1 MSRISYSLLNYI
13 LYSHLFFAR
22 IFTNSENF
30 DRYKPKDMSWGEII
44 NESFNLLKKELSS
57 KGIDSF
63 EIFMNHIFKDLFEK
77 LHNKKTINEYKELDD
92 FEKDLENL
100 IQEKIVKSLEEI
112 KKYNKIIEK
121 NSIDNNSS
129 INLLKEKF
137 EKSEYRTEE
146 YPCYEYFYYSY
157 YLDENY
163 FNNNNSK
170 AYPLLNKYLNYKKNK
185 KNEENKYS
193 LDNFYLFNKAL
204 NIISEKYSHKIT
216 REYAE
221 KTLLKDTE
229 IYQIAE
235 NSKTIDRFIKFYNS
249 LKIVNSE
256 GKEIKLNVDKNT
268 LSDFVIDD
276 EKEIGKTYKNIY
288 KMFIQKQNNEI
299 KDLLDIKFDSSSK
312 YKINAQQIKEDE
324 IFSFNKF
331 SFTDVIFNSS
341 YRKIIDTQNYHD
353 YNSFEIDFSEIEENM
368 TELLLQNKK
377 LLDEDIIIDFSY
389 NNYIFDNQ
397 LNNLITTFE
406 KNYKGKDISLDDKE
420 IINNFIKENK
430 GNLDKLDKYRQII
443 NDFMTLMEYLNEI
456 KKNNQ
461 ENDMNIKGSTKIYD
475 ILKNINSDVSNEF
488 LAIFE
493 KKKITVH
500 KIANIFNEYLLLIF
514 SDIKEEIKNY
524 QEKSEFEFE
533 KEYQLDE
540 KSLHLLNEYFQ
551 KEVVVNKEELKNAIR
566 IFITLVL
573 FREKDKENKIQL
585 NRKIR

>member
-1 MSRISYSLLNYI
+1 M
-13 LYSHLFFAR
+13 
-22 IFTNSENF
+22 
-30 DRYKPKDMSWGEII
+30 
-44 NESFNLLKKELSS
+44 
-57 KGIDSF
+57 
-63 EIFMNHIFKDLFEK
+63 
-77 LHNKKTINEYKELDD
+77 
-92 FEKDLENL
+92 
-100 IQEKIVKSLEEI
+100 
-112 KKYNKIIEK
+112 
-121 NSIDNNSS
+121 
-129 INLLKEKF
+129 
-137 EKSEYRTEE
+137 
-146 YPCYEYFYYSY
+146 
-157 YLDENY
+157 DENY

-235 NSKTIDRFIKFYNS
+235 NSKTIDRFIKFYNK

-268 LSDFVIDD
+268 LSDFVID
-276 EKEIGKTYKNIY
+276 EKNEIGKTYKNIY

-299 KDLLDIKFDSSSK
+299 KDLLDIKFDSSFK
-312 YKINAQQIKEDE
+312 YKIYAQQIKEDE
-324 IFSFNKF
+324 IFTFNKF
-331 SFTDVIFNSS
+331 SFTDAIFNSS

-353 YNSFEIDFSEIEENM
+353 YSSYEIDISAIEENM
-368 TELLLQNKK
+368 TELLLKNKK

-397 LNNLITTFE
+397 LDNLITTFK
-406 KNYKGKDISLDDKE
+406 KNYKEKDISFDDKE
-420 IINNFIKENK
+420 IINNFIKENE
-430 GNLDKLDKYRQII
+430 GNLDKYLQII

-456 KKNNQ
+456 KKNKK
-461 ENDMNIKGSTKIYD
+461 ENDMNIKGSSKIYD
-475 ILKNINSDVSNEF
+475 ILKNINSNVSNEF
-488 LAIFE
+488 LTIFDA
-493 KKKITVH
+493 KTITVH
-500 KIANIFNEYLLLIF
+500 KIANIFNYYLLLIF
-514 SDIKEEIKNY
+514 NDIKAEIKNY
-524 QEKSEFEFE
+524 QEKAEFEIENEF
-533 KEYQLDE
+533 QLDE
-540 KSLHLLNEYFQ
+540 ESLHRLNEYFQ

-585 NRKIR
+585 NRKNIVNYLKSPDLWKNKIYQNEKFDDNLDEFKLCSIQINQIVFLYDYLIEEDREEKGETIN